1 MNNAQIYEYYSYGE
15 SSSDHKEN
23 LEQKQNIMDEKLEK
37 IKKERGIDTNEYETE
52 PSKLGKI
59 EKVENKGDDPHDLEV
74 EMLDKVD

>member
-1 MNNAQIYEYYSYGE
+1 
-15 SSSDHKEN
+15 
-23 LEQKQNIMDEKLEK
+23 MDEKLEK